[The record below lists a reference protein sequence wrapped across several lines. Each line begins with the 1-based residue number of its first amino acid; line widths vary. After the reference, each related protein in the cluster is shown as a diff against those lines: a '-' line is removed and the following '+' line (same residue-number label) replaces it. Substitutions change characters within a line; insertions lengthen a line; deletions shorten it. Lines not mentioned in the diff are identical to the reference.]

1 MRKKILKA
9 VLALAV
15 MVLIV
20 VASSALTA
28 SLYSVSA
35 NQIGKGERVTVSQEQ
50 YELIKKYERLD
61 DIIQIIE
68 KYYYTDVDEDVMITG
83 ALRGALDSLADP
95 YTFYY
100 TPEEMAENT
109 EHQEGEYEGVGIQ
122 VLGTADGEM
131 IVTRTFK
138 GSSAYEEGVRAGDR
152 ISAVCGT
159 PVSAVTVQAM
169 NEAVELIRGTVGT
182 TVTVTVIRDGTALD
196 FELERRKINMNRVEY
211 MMLDGDI
218 GYLMLYE
225 FMGDAAEGFRNA
237 VEDLRKNGAKGLI
250 LDVRSNPGGALDL
263 VVDICDVLLPESTI
277 MYMED
282 RAGSRDTYYSD
293 SEMLGLPLVVLVN
306 EMSASAS
313 EVLAGAVQDT
323 GVGKIV
329 GQTTFGKGVVQVII
343 PFMSDG
349 AGMQLTIARYYTPS
363 GRCIHGIG
371 VEPDVF
377 VEAGDFDFTI
387 SPVDPENDLQ
397 LKKAI
402 EVIREEIGS

>member
-9 VLALAV
+9 ALALAV

-20 VASSALTA
+20 TASSALTA

-35 NQIGKGERVTVSQEQ
+35 NQVGKSERVTVSQSQ
-50 YELIKKYERLD
+50 YELIKKYERLE

-68 KYYYTDVDEDVMITG
+68 KYYYTDVDEEVLMTG
-83 ALRGALDSLADP
+83 ALRGALDSLGDP

-100 TPEEMAENT
+100 TPEEMAETT

-152 ISAVCGT
+152 ISAVNGT
-159 PVSAVTVQAM
+159 PVSAVTAQAM

-225 FMGDAAEGFRNA
+225 FMGDAAEGFRDA
-237 VEDLRKNGAKGLI
+237 VQVLQKNGAKGLI
-250 LDVRSNPGGALDL
+250 VDLRSNPGGALEL
-263 VVDICDVLLPESTI
+263 VVDICDVLLPESII

-349 AGMQLTIARYYTPS
+349 AGMQLTIARYYTPG

-402 EVIREEIGS
+402 EVLREEIGS